1 MSSQVSRLRQSLEGL
16 LYSVAHLRNV
26 VGVAESQE
34 LLVQLQLELLLLA
47 LWVKLTA
54 DSLKCRKKDHCTNL
68 EDSRFVFGPAE
79 SDVASVFASLFSIL
93 GVG

>member
-1 MSSQVSRLRQSLEGL
+1 MFVIVIVKMNETCHG
-16 LYSVAHLRNV
+16 
-26 VGVAESQE
+26 
-34 LLVQLQLELLLLA
+34 LA